1 MNRILFALGSST
13 YPFVTG
19 GMEVFNYYLINAL
32 QDSLDIAYLATHKM
46 DIRNATHKKS
56 YNIRP
61 TKYLFPLQLFLNLLF
76 SKKYDKVVF
85 SFSAAHAVIWDLY
98 NKICRILGIKYI
110 VVIHYGDVTPSKN
123 DRIYQRFFK
132 DAETVVAVS
141 EDIKKNYD
149 AKYGTDCKVIF
160 PLVPFTES
168 QFSKNELRKKYNVP
182 QDANT
187 ICMVGSIKGMK
198 NPDTIIE
205 ALHSFTK
212 EEMEKY
218 KPHVVFA
225 GSGTDL
231 EILKEKTAQCN
242 LSKHITFLGNVPKE
256 TVNEIYKLSDLYLIA
271 SDFEG
276 TSVSLLEAMFNKMP
290 IITSRAPG
298 IVNTIEEDTECL
310 MFATKDASRL
320 KECILKYLDNPDM
333 PKQYASQA
341 FKHFNRAYNYE
352 DVVKAYVQILNN

>member
-1 MNRILFALGSST
+1 MNKVLFSLGDGV
-13 YPFVTG
+13 YPKKTG
-19 GMEVFNYYLINAL
+19 GMEIFNFYIIKNLSKHFDIYYHASSKLKHNKGKHLRYFPLRPSKILAPIQLLICL
-32 QDSLDIAYLATHKM
+32 
-46 DIRNATHKKS
+46 IRY
-56 YNIRP
+56 YNIKTCVISYSEAHWLIWYIETFIATVLKRKYIIVVHHGKKPP
-61 TKYLFPLQLFLNLLF
+61 TNKQN
-76 SKKYDKVVF
+76 
-85 SFSAAHAVIWDLY
+85 IY
-98 NKICRILGIKYI
+98 NKFFQKASH
-110 VVIHYGDVTPSKN
+110 VI
-123 DRIYQRFFK
+123 
-132 DAETVVAVS
+132 AVS
-141 EDIKKNYD
+141 EDIKKNFD
-149 AKYGTDCKVIF
+149 KLYGINCKVIF
-160 PLVPFTES
+160 PLVPFSEAKSSKES
-168 QFSKNELRKKYNVP
+168 LRDKYNIP

-225 GSGTDL
+225 GSGADL
-231 EILKEKTAQCN
+231 EILKEKTAQYN

-256 TVNEIYKLSDLYLIA
+256 TVNEIYKLSDFYLIA

-276 TSVSLLEAMFNKMP
+276 TSVSLLEAMFNKIP

-333 PKQYASQA
+333 AKQYASQA
-341 FKHFNRAYNYE
+341 FKHFHRAYNYE